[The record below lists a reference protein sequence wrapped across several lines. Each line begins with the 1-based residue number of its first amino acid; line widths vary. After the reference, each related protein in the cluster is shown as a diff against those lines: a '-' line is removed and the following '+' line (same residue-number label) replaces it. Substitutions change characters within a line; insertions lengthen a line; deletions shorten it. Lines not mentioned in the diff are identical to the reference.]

1 MKDQKQSS
9 KAKARIAVVSP
20 FIDKHHGTERGVV
33 EWLTRLESDYDIH
46 LYSQRVEDVDLSTF
60 TWHRIPTIPGPHL
73 VNYLWWFAANHF
85 YRWRDRRFRELG
97 YDLVFTPGVN
107 CFDAD
112 VIAVY
117 IVFAE
122 FYRQTREELRF
133 RANTPWFWPRLLHR
147 RLYYGLI
154 KGLERRIYTNPRNH
168 LFVIARKT
176 AKDIKTFFRREDD
189 LPVAYIGLDHA
200 IFNPA
205 ARKARRQPMREEL
218 GLPEDSF
225 VLLLIGNDWK
235 KKGLSTI
242 IEALL
247 RLKPLPITLLVAG
260 QDDRTPFLSKIH
272 DYGLDAKV
280 RFLPSRSDVI
290 AYYSAADAYIGPSLE
305 DTFAFP
311 PMEAMGTGLPVI
323 TTATNGTSEIMTHG
337 VDGFVL
343 QDPAD
348 VTTLADLIERLY
360 RDPQLRQ
367 RMGEA
372 AASASRRYTWDR
384 SAQTVGSVLR
394 EVLRT
399 KLEQSN
405 IGELPRGMRKLV

>member
-1 MKDQKQSS
+1 
-9 KAKARIAVVSP
+9 VVSP
-20 FIDKHHGTERGVV
+20 FIDKRHGTERGLV

-46 LYSQRVEDVDLSTF
+46 LYSQRVEDMDLPTF
-60 TWHRIPTIPGPHL
+60 TWHRIPTLPGPHL

-85 YRWRDRRFRELG
+85 YRWRDRRFHGLG
-97 YDLVFTPGVN
+97 FDLVFTPGVN

-133 RANTPWFWPRLLHR
+133 RANTPRFWPRLLHR
-147 RLYYGLI
+147 RLYYGLA
-154 KGLERRIYTNPRNH
+154 KWLERKIYTNPRNH

-176 AKDIKTFFRREDD
+176 AKDIKTFYEREDD
-189 LPVAYIGLDHA
+189 FQVAYIGLDHA
-200 IFNPA
+200 TFNPS
-205 ARKARRQPMREEL
+205 ARKARRQQIREEL
-218 GLPEDSF
+218 GLPEASF

-235 KKGLSTI
+235 KKGLSAI

-247 RLKPLPITLLVAG
+247 RLKPLPITLLVVG

-272 DYGLDAKV
+272 DYGLDTKV
-280 RFLPSRSDVI
+280 RFLPPRSEVI
-290 AYYSAADAYIGPSLE
+290 AYYSAADAYVGPSLE

-311 PMEAMGTGLPVI
+311 PTEAMGTGLPVI

-343 QDPAD
+343 QDPTD
-348 VTTLADLIERLY
+348 VPALADLIERLY
-360 RDPQLRQ
+360 RDLQLRQ

-372 AASASRRYTWDR
+372 AASTTQQYTWDR
-384 SAQTVGSVLR
+384 SADIVGSVLE

-399 KLEQSN
+399 KLEKSSCK
-405 IGELPRGMRKLV
+405 ELRRRLRKLV